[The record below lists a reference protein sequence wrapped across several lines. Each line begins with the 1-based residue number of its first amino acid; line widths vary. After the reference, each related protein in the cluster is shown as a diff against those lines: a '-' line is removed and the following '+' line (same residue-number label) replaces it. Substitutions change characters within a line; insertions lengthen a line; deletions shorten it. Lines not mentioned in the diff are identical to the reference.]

1 MKRVKRLFHLVAML
15 TLVMAALIG
24 CGQAQG
30 TNGNADNKEQSS
42 GEQAAEQL
50 SGTIAID
57 GSSTVFPITEAVAE
71 EFMAQH
77 PGVQV
82 TVGVSGTG
90 GGFKKFTAGE
100 TQIANASRP
109 IKDEEKQK
117 AQQNNIKYVDFTVAI
132 DGIAVVVN
140 PQNDWVDHLTVEEL
154 KKIWEPNSKVKKWS
168 DIRPNWPNA
177 EIKLYGPGTDSG
189 TFDYFTEEIVGEA
202 KASRSDYTASEDDN
216 VLVQGVAGDKYALG
230 YFGYAY
236 YVENKD
242 KLKVV
247 PIDGGNG
254 PVTPSEETI
263 NKGTYKPLSR
273 PLFIYVNADMLK
285 QRKEL
290 QAFVK
295 FYLENAQKLA
305 PQVGYIAIPQN
316 VHEENLK
323 KFEEALAK

>member
-1 MKRVKRLFHLVAML
+1 MKRVKRLFHLVAVL
-15 TLVMAALIG
+15 TLGMATVIG
-24 CGQAQG
+24 CGQAQE
-30 TNGNADNKEQSS
+30 NGGNQGQQEQP
-42 GEQAAEQL
+42 QDQL

-57 GSSTVFPITEAVAE
+57 GSSTVFPVTEAVAE
-71 EFMAQH
+71 EFMAAH

-100 TQIANASRP
+100 TQVQNASRP

-117 AQQNNIKYVDFTVAI
+117 AQQNNIQYVDFAIAI

-168 DIRPNWPNA
+168 DIRPNWPNE

-189 TFDYFTEEIVGEA
+189 TFDYFTEEIVGKA

-273 PLFIYVNADMLK
+273 PIFIYVNVNELK
-285 QRKEL
+285 KRQEL
-290 QAFVK
+290 QAFAK

-316 VHEENLK
+316 MHEENLK